1 MLVTRPSEQPFIRLE
16 PYRLIGEGMNQ
27 RVLLVMDD
35 SVGMNLSE
43 WKCAYLRNI
52 FHFFRGL

>member
-27 RVLLVMDD
+27 RVLLGD
-35 SVGMNLSE
+35 G
-43 WKCAYLRNI
+43 
-52 FHFFRGL
+52 